1 MVCLLQSPHLR
12 MPADPPGRVL
22 YCTVLYCTLLY
33 CTVLYCVQFSGFLL
47 ILLVES
53 VAHKLFG
60 GEGHSHFPAEKRTVT
75 GLANNAFEV

>member
-1 MVCLLQSPHLR
+1 MRHTIQSQYFSTVCLLYYRAPI
-12 MPADPPGRVL
+12 
-22 YCTVLYCTLLY
+22 
-33 CTVLYCVQFSGFLL
+33 SGFLL